1 MADMESAEMG
11 AGERVGA
18 ATFFG
23 AVWGGAVAGI
33 AAAVRPGE
41 KKTVIYRSPR
51 RCRRSSLCDVAP
63 CPSPALSMS
72 PASPEAVL
80 AFRFRR
86 TNDRPIIGPWSDT
99 VAPNPDGARSLTGG
113 EWSQRVFGTV
123 RDGRAMSNSN
133 GRIRN
138 NE

>member
-41 KKTVIYRSPR
+41 KNTAIYRSP
-51 RCRRSSLCDVAP
+51 
-63 CPSPALSMS
+63 
-72 PASPEAVL
+72 
-80 AFRFRR
+80 
-86 TNDRPIIGPWSDT
+86 
-99 VAPNPDGARSLTGG
+99 
-113 EWSQRVFGTV
+113 
-123 RDGRAMSNSN
+123 
-133 GRIRN
+133 
-138 NE
+138 